1 MNDRSPQNEPIL
13 PIPSDL
19 YRDIAGLQDRI
30 DAVRADL
37 TRTAMRYRELG
48 QSPESLAVDNL
59 GDPIEPA
66 EANNRVLN
74 GLQLTDCELQAAAEW
89 LSTTSGR
96 YASRLKLTDTADQ
109 HRERQIAQQ
118 RRRRTR

>member
-1 MNDRSPQNEPIL
+1 MPDNDSDAVL

-19 YRDIAGLQDRI
+19 YRDMAGLQDRI
-30 DAVRADL
+30 EVLRADL
-37 TRTAMRYRELG
+37 TRTLMRYRELG
-48 QSPESLAVDNL
+48 QSPDSLAVDNL
-59 GDPIEPA
+59 GEPIEPA
-66 EANNRVLN
+66 EANARVLH

-109 HRERQIAQQ
+109 HRERQLARQ